1 METDRIGLD
10 VTRQTKFQTFW
21 QVAKDVIIPEME
33 TEILVTETLDVD
45 SIKGLIQTDKIGI
58 QVKTDQVDLH
68 HEVILV
74 ETDPVLRIW

>member
-10 VTRQTKFQTFW
+10 VTRQMKFQTFW